1 MRLFLHKQ
9 SYGRGLSKGQSSIRH
24 DGIAN
29 NAHLAEV
36 GNSMQFPTFIN
47 KNISH
52 AGGISEKAMAATV
65 EAVIGA
71 AFLDG
76 GLNAVQTVI
85 VKLGLQ

>member
-1 MRLFLHKQ
+1 
-9 SYGRGLSKGQSSIRH
+9 
-24 DGIAN
+24 
-29 NAHLAEV
+29 
-36 GNSMQFPTFIN
+36 MQFPTFIN

-76 GLNAVQTVI
+76 GFNAVQTVT
-85 VKLGLQ
+85 VNLGLHDTPYVSMTGNDLRASQ